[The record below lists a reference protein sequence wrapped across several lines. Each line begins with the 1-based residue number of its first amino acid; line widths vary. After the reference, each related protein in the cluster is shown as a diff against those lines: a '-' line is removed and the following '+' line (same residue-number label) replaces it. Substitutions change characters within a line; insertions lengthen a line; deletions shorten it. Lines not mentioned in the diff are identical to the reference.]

1 MREVIMVVAAHPD
14 DEVLGCGGVIAKH
27 ILSGDKVNVLFMADG
42 VTSRSSNSIESDLKN
57 RKESARSALDILGV
71 LAAPVFLDL
80 PDNKMD
86 TIPFLDIVKLLEEQI
101 FRIKPSTIYTHNS
114 VDLNI
119 DHRIT
124 HKAVMT
130 ACRPLPNSTL
140 KNIFSFEC
148 LSSTGWFG
156 SATSKQFVPNMF
168 VDISDFMD
176 LKIKA
181 LEQYSTEMCKYPH
194 SRSVE
199 SVLNLAK
206 YRGSSVGIYAV
217 ESFIVE
223 RTIR

>member
-1 MREVIMVVAAHPD
+1 MREVIMVIAAHPD

-27 ILSGDKVNVLFMADG
+27 ILSGDKVHVLFMADG

-57 RKESARSALDILGV
+57 RKESASSALDILGV
-71 LAAPVFLDL
+71 LTAPVFLDL

-86 TIPFLDIVKLLEEQI
+86 TIPFLDIVKLLEGQI

-181 LEQYSTEMCKYPH
+181 LEQYSTEMFKYPH

>member
-1 MREVIMVVAAHPD
+1 MREVIMVIAAHPD

-27 ILSGDKVNVLFMADG
+27 ILSGDKVHVLFMADG

-57 RKESARSALDILGV
+57 RKDAASSALDILGV
-71 LAAPVFLDL
+71 LTAPVFLDL

-86 TIPFLDIVKLLEEQI
+86 TIPFLDIVKLLEGQI